1 MTSLDQF
8 IEPIKVA
15 GEPVDGGHTAYKM
28 DDTTANRDMRI
39 AAGLGTCQCC
49 DYFLPRDNSIVLI
62 EETCLLGSVRSIRE
76 DYKYLKKEHLD
87 VHVDKLIRNEMQLK
101 AYGAM
106 LVVCRL
112 AKICAAAK
120 DILRDK
126 KKYEFWLVA
135 SITNSPEE
143 KILFDNLKD
152 SLLGMLRN
160 VLGAELL
167 DNVEVI
173 PSGSLGAQL
182 SDNTRAR

>member
-15 GEPVDGGHTAYKM
+15 GKPVDGDHTAYKM
-28 DDTTANRDMRI
+28 DDTTENRDMRI
-39 AAGLGTCQCC
+39 AAGLGTCHCC
-49 DYFLPRDNSIVLI
+49 DYFLPRDDSIVLI
-62 EETCLLGSVRSIRE
+62 EETCLLGSVRDIRE
-76 DYKYLKKEHLD
+76 EYKYLKKEHLD

-120 DILRDK
+120 NILRDK

-135 SITNSPEE
+135 SITDSSEE
-143 KILFDNLKD
+143 KRLFDNLKD
-152 SLLGMLRN
+152 SLRNMLRD
-160 VLGAELL
+160 VLGKELL

-182 SDNTRAR
+182 SGSAHTR